1 MIRVI
6 DVHQSF
12 DSQQVLRGINLRV
25 PKGEILAIIGRS
37 GSGKTVLLRL
47 IIGLVRPNRGQILIE
62 ETDITQLSGRRLDRV
77 RERLGCCFKVAPC
90 SIR

>member
-12 DSQQVLRGINLRV
+12 GSQPVLRGINLRV
-25 PKGEILAIIGRS
+25 PKGEILAIVGRS

-47 IIGLVRPNRGQILIE
+47 IIGLVRPDRGQN
-62 ETDITQLSGRRLDRV
+62 
-77 RERLGCCFKVAPC
+77 PH
-90 SIR
+90 